1 MRKVI
6 IFAALALLVP
16 PVKAEE
22 LLLPGLPGM
31 KMDVSAPAGE
41 AEVRRPDAQKV
52 LADLSAELRLSA
64 KQEER
69 IAAAV
74 DKKGKDFDRLLKAYD
89 KASAEEKKWRYQANE
104 LKYEMAR
111 INKGM
116 PDAIRDFLDDD
127 QRQTYD
133 AMLAARNKPAAPE
146 TRSEAAPAAPAVEAP
161 RSVKRRKLIK
171 RRKTKAVN
179 EAADALSPVPGA
191 PPAAAGA
198 VEEEPGQV
206 MVDRGPSSVQAVS
219 RSRKKRVLKK
229 KAAPVAGGA
238 PAEDIMAGEPAG
250 AKPTG
255 KEAPADEAEDIG
267 SYP

>member
-1 MRKVI
+1 MRKMI
-6 IFAALALLVP
+6 IFAALALLAP
-16 PVKAEE
+16 SVKAEE

-41 AEVRRPDAQKV
+41 AEISRPDAQKV

-69 IAAAV
+69 ITAAV
-74 DKKGKDFDRLLKAYD
+74 DKKGKDFDKLLKEYD
-89 KASAEEKKWRYQANE
+89 KASAEEKKWRYQVNE

-111 INKGM
+111 INKDM

-133 AMLAARNKPAAPE
+133 AMLAAKNKPAAAPE
-146 TRSEAAPAAPAVEAP
+146 TRIEAAPAVEPVAEAP
-161 RSVKRRKLIK
+161 KPARKRKLIK
-171 RRKTKAVN
+171 RKKPKAAG
-179 EAADALSPVPGA
+179 EASDALSPAA

-206 MVDRGPSSVQAVS
+206 MVDRDPASAQAAAG
-219 RSRKKRVLKK
+219 SRKKRALKK
-229 KAAPVAGGA
+229 KAAVQEPAPVD
-238 PAEDIMAGEPAG
+238 DIMANEPAG

-255 KEAPADEAEDIG
+255 KEVPADAAEDAG